1 MGRCQ
6 SAASGSAP
14 LSINQAGVQDI
25 KRNIESRFETHRNTS
40 TKKVF
45 GKQNIKITQGKGFDY
60 NSPLLFSSTYKRFGP
75 IVLEGPCNNYGCAY
89 DVQQMSDVEISS
101 FNKTIVGESENI
113 WNDIKTKLQQDAS
126 TQFEGNQGKLDA
138 INSGI
143 NSAEDEVLK
152 EIETIIENMT
162 DTELGKDQTVEIE
175 YITPIKCSDPCGE
188 AKGPAL
194 TQNAQ
199 IVVKSEDII
208 NKTIEIVQ
216 KRLAEHDIDVT
227 QETSSTND
235 QCIME
240 MVSST
245 CCCIICMIIFYM
257 MYKTL
262 MDSGGGETGAAIG
275 KAAAM
280 KLAKKAAK

>member
-1 MGRCQ
+1 MGSCQ

-113 WNDIKTKLQQDAS
+113 WNDIISKWNKMKRELINNPAFKRSRYSKGEYHQIHLYI
-126 TQFEGNQGKLDA
+126 NQEYL
-138 INSGI
+138 N
-143 NSAEDEVLK
+143 VL
-152 EIETIIENMT
+152 
-162 DTELGKDQTVEIE
+162 L
-175 YITPIKCSDPCGE
+175 
-188 AKGPAL
+188 
-194 TQNAQ
+194 
-199 IVVKSEDII
+199 SE
-208 NKTIEIVQ
+208 
-216 KRLAEHDIDVT
+216 
-227 QETSSTND
+227 
-235 QCIME
+235 
-240 MVSST
+240 
-245 CCCIICMIIFYM
+245 F
-257 MYKTL
+257 
-262 MDSGGGETGAAIG
+262 IG
-275 KAAAM
+275 KNKIKGIFVINCIQKHIYM
-280 KLAKKAAK
+280 E